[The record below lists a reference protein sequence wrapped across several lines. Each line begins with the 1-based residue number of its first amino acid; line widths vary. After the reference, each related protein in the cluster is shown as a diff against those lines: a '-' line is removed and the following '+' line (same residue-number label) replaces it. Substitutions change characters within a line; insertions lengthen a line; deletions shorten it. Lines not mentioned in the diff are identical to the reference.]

1 MLFLIFFFNPSVT
14 TCHLPYIFALF
25 FQPPCPSG
33 TPPIFCVAKTPRHAA
48 GHGKGEDCATK
59 DFLSLPKKVLVTLI
73 RFICSFFSTARRTNQ
88 EAPPLL
94 SGFWVRRRGRRRGLR
109 NSLRSDSPRPFSSVF
124 LATSPPDKGGDFAR
138 AFAGLFNPLALWAL
152 PLYRCAAQG
161 ERDMHHSV
169 LVIEGISPSPLPCP
183 VASRDIALK
192 SKQEQKAKTIQQKGI
207 DHLLCARMC
216 DRGGVRKD
224 GGGENA
230 IISACLYRIFNPLAL
245 WALPLYSL

>member
-1 MLFLIFFFNPSVT
+1 M
-14 TCHLPYIFALF
+14 
-25 FQPPCPSG
+25 G
-33 TPPIFCVAKTPRHAA
+33 TPPIFLSGTPRHAA
-48 GHGKGEDCATK
+48 GHGRGGGCYKGLSFPAKESPCYTK
-59 DFLSLPKKVLVTLI
+59 SFYL
-73 RFICSFFSTARRTNQ
+73 FILLNSEKNEPRSAAAFIGLLARRY
-88 EAPPLL
+88 
-94 SGFWVRRRGRRRGLR
+94 GRRRGLR

-207 DHLLCARMC
+207 DLLLCARMC
-216 DRGGVRKD
+216 DRGGGTK
-224 GGGENA
+224 
-230 IISACLYRIFNPLAL
+230 
-245 WALPLYSL
+245 